1 MVLRAPSP
9 SSVVWPGHFLELDL
23 PDRIPPDSIL
33 AIEPRRDCS
42 KSTGDRPPLSIVEAV
57 ARKIRI
63 PNETHQ
69 PKRIPDMTIFV
80 RSYLPTPQILVQT
93 TPQFPDP

>member
-9 SSVVWPGHFLELDL
+9 TSVVWPGHFLELDL

-42 KSTGDRPPLSIVEAV
+42 KSTGDWPPPSIVEAV
-57 ARKIRI
+57 ARKICI

-69 PKRIPDMTIFV
+69 PKRIPRHDHLCQVI
-80 RSYLPTPQILVQT
+80 PTY
-93 TPQFPDP
+93 TPDLGADHPPVS